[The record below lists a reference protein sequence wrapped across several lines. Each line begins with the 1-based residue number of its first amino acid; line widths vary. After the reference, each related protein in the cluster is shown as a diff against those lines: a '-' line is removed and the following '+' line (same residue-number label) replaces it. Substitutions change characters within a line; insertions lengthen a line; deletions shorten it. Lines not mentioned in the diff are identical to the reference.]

1 VRAARSPLA
10 RNVASA
16 VIDHEVTSVLEHL
29 GASLLEDQLYR
40 HLVTVPSATLPV
52 LATVAGA
59 EPANVAEALTELQR
73 RGLVGRN
80 VGEPVSYV
88 AAAPEVAV
96 EAALREREASLH
108 RARGELA
115 ELVDIHRSALRAR
128 NSSEIV
134 EVVADPDAV
143 RRRILALAHSACDET
158 LSLVRPPFVALDD
171 KTAWDNRLRT
181 PSIRII
187 YDRSIFDA
195 IPGVV
200 GMLREEI
207 KPGSYF
213 RLHSDV
219 PLKLLVFDR
228 STALVSAAHRPG
240 QTTAPLIVHS
250 SPLLDALIG
259 FFELLWEMAT
269 PFPGLDYEVS
279 DDALTAPPPLDKL
292 DRHLMSLL
300 LMGLTDQAIAGHLG
314 IGLRSVQRRIHDLMA
329 RTGAQTRIQLGWHAA
344 QEGWLPATRS
354 GRVIG

>member
-10 RNVASA
+10 RNVAA

-52 LATVAGA
+52 LATVTGA
-59 EPANVAEALTELQR
+59 EPASVAGALTELQR

-96 EAALREREASLH
+96 EAALREREASLY

-128 NSSEIV
+128 NGSEIV
-134 EVVADPDAV
+134 EVVADPDAF
-143 RRRILALAHSACDET
+143 RRRILALAHSARDET

-195 IPGVV
+195 IPDVV
-200 GMLREEI
+200 GMLREEVR
-207 KPGSYF
+207 PGSYF

-228 STALVSAAHRPG
+228 STALLAAAHRPG
-240 QTTAPLIVHS
+240 RTTALLIVHS

-259 FFELLWEMAT
+259 FFELLWGTAA
-269 PFPGLDYEVS
+269 PFPGLDHEVP
-279 DDALTAPPPLDKL
+279 DGTPTEPPPLDQL
-292 DRHLMSLL
+292 DRHLLSLML
-300 LMGLTDQAIAGHLG
+300 TGLTDQAIAGHLG

-329 RTGAQTRIQLGWHAA
+329 RTGVQTRIQLGWHAA
-344 QEGWLPATRS
+344 QEGWLPDTRP
-354 GRVIG
+354 GRVVG